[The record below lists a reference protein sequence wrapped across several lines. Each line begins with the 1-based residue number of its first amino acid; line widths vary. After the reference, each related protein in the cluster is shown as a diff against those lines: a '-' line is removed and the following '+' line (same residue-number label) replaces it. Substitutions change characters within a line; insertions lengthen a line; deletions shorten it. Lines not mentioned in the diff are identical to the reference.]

1 MQKNDFNELEL
12 LEKVG
17 GKERLLKYRLLHTL
31 EFSSDRKRMSVIVE
45 EMSEQNSRILLL
57 TKGADEVILSRL
69 VKDSLSQAKEKEV
82 INKALYGYAC

>member
-1 MQKNDFNELEL
+1 
-12 LEKVG
+12 
-17 GKERLLKYRLLHTL
+17 
-31 EFSSDRKRMSVIVE
+31 MSVIVE

-82 INKALYGYAC
+82 ITKALYGYAC